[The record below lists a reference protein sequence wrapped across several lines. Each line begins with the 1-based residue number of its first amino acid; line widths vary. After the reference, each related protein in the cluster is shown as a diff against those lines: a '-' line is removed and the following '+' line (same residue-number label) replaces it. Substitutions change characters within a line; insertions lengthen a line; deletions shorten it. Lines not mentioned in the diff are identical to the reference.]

1 LFIHNTEG
9 IQYPNQMGFDM
20 RTDPI
25 ELIIESALNAAGIE
39 NHEAHDVGLDFYLPS
54 LWRLH

>member
-1 LFIHNTEG
+1 
-9 IQYPNQMGFDM
+9 M

-39 NHEAHDVGLDFYLPS
+39 NREAHDVGLDFYLPS
-54 LWRLH
+54 LWYIH

>member
-1 LFIHNTEG
+1 MP
-9 IQYPNQMGFDM
+9 YPQPVRGTVLTPMEFDM

-39 NHEAHDVGLDFYLPS
+39 NREAHDVGLDFYLPS
-54 LWRLH
+54 LWYIH

>member
-1 LFIHNTEG
+1 ME
-9 IQYPNQMGFDM
+9 FDM

-39 NHEAHDVGLDFYLPS
+39 NHEANDVGLDFYLPS
-54 LWRLH
+54 LWYIH

>member
-1 LFIHNTEG
+1 
-9 IQYPNQMGFDM
+9 MGFDM